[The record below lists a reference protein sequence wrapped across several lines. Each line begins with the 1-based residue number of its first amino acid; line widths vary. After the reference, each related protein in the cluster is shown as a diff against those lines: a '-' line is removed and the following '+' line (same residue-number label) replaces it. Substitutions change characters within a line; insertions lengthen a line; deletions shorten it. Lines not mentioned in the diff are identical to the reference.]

1 MFDHYLRQLKDRL
14 FLPIAQQL
22 GRWIHPNVI
31 SLLALI
37 VGLAAAVLAARGA
50 AIAAFA
56 AWILNR
62 TLDGLDGSVA
72 RAAGRQSDFGGYL
85 DVILDFVVY
94 AAVPIGIVLGA
105 PTLGAWQAVAFLL
118 ATFYV
123 NAASWMYLTSILE
136 GRNEGA
142 HARAELTSVHMPPGL
157 IAGTETVI
165 LYSLIL
171 LFPDYAAQLFVMMG
185 SLVLANVGYRLTWAW
200 RWL

>member
-37 VGLAAAVLAARGA
+37 VGLVAAVLAARGA
-50 AIAAFA
+50 AFAAFV

-72 RAAGRQSDFGGYL
+72 RAGHSQSDFGGYL

-94 AAVPIGIVLGA
+94 AAVPLGIVVGA
-105 PTLGAWQAVAFLL
+105 PTLGAWRAVAFLL
-118 ATFYV
+118 ASFYI
-123 NAASWMYLTSILE
+123 NAASWMYLASLLE
-136 GRNEGA
+136 GRNAGA

-165 LYSLIL
+165 LYSLFL
-171 LFPDYAAQLFVMMG
+171 LFPDYAAHLFVLMG
-185 SLVLANVGYRLTWAW
+185 GLALVNVGYRLIWAW
-200 RWL
+200 RRL